1 MFPTM
6 KLLLIE
12 DEQKVASFIK
22 RGLEEE
28 YYSVDTA
35 INGEEGLKLALSE
48 KYDLMIVD
56 VMLPLRDG
64 FSVVKEIRKNK
75 IVTPILFLTAKD
87 KIEDKVLGLDSGAD
101 DYLTKPFAFEEL
113 LARVRALL
121 RRQEMEK
128 SVQLKV
134 GDLILDTQTHRVTR
148 EGKEIVLTPREY
160 SLLEYLI
167 RNKNRIVS
175 RTRLTEHIYDYQF
188 DTSTN
193 VIDVYINK
201 LRNKIDKD
209 FSRQLLFT
217 MRGIGYT
224 IKDDA

>member
-1 MFPTM
+1 M
-6 KLLLIE
+6 KILLIE
-12 DEQKVASFIK
+12 DEPKVASFIK

-35 INGEEGLKLALSE
+35 KNGEEGLKLALYE
-48 KYDLMIVD
+48 EYDLMIVD

-64 FSVVKEIRKNK
+64 FSVVREIRKNK

-128 SVQLKV
+128 SVQLKA

-148 EGKEIVLTPREY
+148 EGKEIILTPREY

>member
-1 MFPTM
+1 MFLTM
-6 KLLLIE
+6 KILLIE

-35 INGEEGLKLALSE
+35 KNGEEGLKLALYE
-48 KYDLMIVD
+48 EYDLMIVD

>member
-1 MFPTM
+1 M
-6 KLLLIE
+6 KILLIE

-35 INGEEGLKLALSE
+35 KNGEEGLKLALYE
-48 KYDLMIVD
+48 EYDLMIVD
-56 VMLPLRDG
+56 VMLPLKDG
-64 FSVVKEIRKNK
+64 FSVVREIRKNK

-128 SVQLKV
+128 SVQLKA

-148 EGKEIVLTPREY
+148 EGKEIILTPREY

>member
-1 MFPTM
+1 MFPDM
-6 KLLLIE
+6 KILLIE

-35 INGEEGLKLALSE
+35 KDGEEGLKLALYE
-48 KYDLMIVD
+48 EYDLLIVD

-64 FSVVKEIRKNK
+64 FSVVREIRKNK

-121 RRQEMEK
+121 RRQGMEK
-128 SVQLKV
+128 SVQLKA

-148 EGKEIVLTPREY
+148 EGKEIILTPREY

-188 DTSTN
+188 DTNTN

-209 FSRQLLFT
+209 FGKQLLFT

>member
-1 MFPTM
+1 MFPDM
-6 KLLLIE
+6 KILLIE
-12 DEQKVASFIK
+12 DEPKVASFIK

-35 INGEEGLKLALSE
+35 KNGEEGLKLALYE
-48 KYDLMIVD
+48 EYDLMIVD

-64 FSVVKEIRKNK
+64 FSVVREIRKNK

-128 SVQLKV
+128 SVQLKA

-148 EGKEIVLTPREY
+148 EGKEIILTPREY